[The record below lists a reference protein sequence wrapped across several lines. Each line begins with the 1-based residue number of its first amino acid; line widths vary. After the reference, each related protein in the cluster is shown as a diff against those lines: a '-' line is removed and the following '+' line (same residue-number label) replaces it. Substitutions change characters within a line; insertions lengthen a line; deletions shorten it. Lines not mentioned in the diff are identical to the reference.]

1 MLKIY
6 LSSVIIYT
14 ILLTT
19 TEKVAKA
26 FIKGRD
32 VDYKK
37 YIKGKSKIKINY
49 ITIAFIPILRFLMF
63 VIMLFL
69 AFADEKMLDKI
80 FEDKEQKE

>member
-14 ILLTT
+14 VLLTA
-19 TEKVAKA
+19 TEKVAEEI
-26 FIKGRD
+26 IKSKD
-32 VDYKK
+32 IDYKK
-37 YIKGKSKIKINY
+37 YVKGKSNRKISN

-63 VIMLFL
+63 VMMLFL

-80 FEDKEQKE
+80 FKDKE